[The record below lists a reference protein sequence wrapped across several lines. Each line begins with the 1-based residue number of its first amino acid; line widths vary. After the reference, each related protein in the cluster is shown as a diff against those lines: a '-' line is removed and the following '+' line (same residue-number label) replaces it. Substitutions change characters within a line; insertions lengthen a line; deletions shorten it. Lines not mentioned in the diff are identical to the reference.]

1 MALSVVIGCVSV
13 ALGYRRLRE
22 WGVLDTNLEGNRIV
36 TALGAPLVLTGLL
49 VALLGWAVGV
59 NTEAARE
66 VFPHCVLILVMGLG
80 GLLDDLFPES
90 RPVHGFVGHFGAL
103 FTRGRLTRGVVKAV
117 LGGIVALWAGLKLA
131 HGATAEGIVNG
142 LIIGLMASTVNL
154 LDVRPG
160 RAVKWW
166 CCFAVL
172 PLLVPATQPLTLPLA
187 VAVLIYAPLDLGRR
201 AMLGDTGAF
210 PLGANLGFCWCMI
223 LPDTSFG
230 MAVRILMLAGLLI
243 MNVYAEM
250 GSLSRV
256 IAGNGILQ
264 WLDELWV
271 GPLRVRREEF

>member
-1 MALSVVIGCVSV
+1 VVIGSVSV

-49 VALLGWAVGV
+49 VALIGWPVGV

-66 VFPHCVLILVMGLG
+66 VFPHCVLILVMALG

-103 FTRGRLTRGVVKAV
+103 FTRGRLTRGVQKAI
-117 LGGIVALWAGLKLA
+117 LGGIVALWAGSKLA
-131 HGATAEGIVNG
+131 RGAGAEGIVNG

-166 CCFAVL
+166 CCFAAL
-172 PLLVPATQPLTLPLA
+172 PLLVPATQPLALPLA
-187 VAVLIYAPLDLGRR
+187 VAVLIYAPLDLRRR
-201 AMLGDTGAF
+201 AMLGDTGAL
-210 PLGANLGFCWCMI
+210 PLGASLGYCWCMI
-223 LPDTSFG
+223 LPETPVG
-230 MAVRILMLAGLLI
+230 MALRVIMLIGLLA
-243 MNVYAEM
+243 MNVYAEL

-256 IAGNGILQ
+256 IAGNGVLQ

-271 GPLRVRREEF
+271 GPLRARREEF